1 MPAGEFIGE
10 VILRPVLEWV
20 ICGLSYLTG
29 LVFLKSV
36 TLGRIRLAPLETIYR
51 KNPEKRKWYQIDW
64 HPWLH
69 LPGKHPA
76 LKAESTCLVG
86 FSIWLALGLAAYLGT
101 RVDTDTGDRARGSAP
116 VATGTGGR
124 KM

>member
-20 ICGLSYLTG
+20 ICGLFYLTG

-36 TLGRIRLAPLETIYR
+36 TLGRIRLAPLETIYQ

-64 HPWLH
+64 SPWLCR
-69 LPGKHPA
+69 PGKYPV
-76 LKAESTCLVG
+76 LKAESICVVG
-86 FSIWLALGLAAYLGT
+86 FSIWLALGMVAYLGISGA
-101 RVDTDTGDRARGSAP
+101 TDTGHQVRGTAP
-116 VATGTGGR
+116 V
-124 KM
+124 